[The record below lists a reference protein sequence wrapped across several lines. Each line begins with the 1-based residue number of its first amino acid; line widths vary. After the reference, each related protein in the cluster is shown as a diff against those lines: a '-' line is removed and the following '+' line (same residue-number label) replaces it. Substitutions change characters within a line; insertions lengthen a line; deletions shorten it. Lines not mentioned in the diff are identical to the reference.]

1 MKKYLLVVALTL
13 ISLGTNAQNLQGVK
27 NFLRGFKYEIIVGI
41 NFPGATEPYNSPK
54 IGYNLG
60 FTARKE
66 VKTFLNDKLGVYGL
80 TGLVLTSRGGTTAIP
95 FFESFGSDHTWSVSA
110 KSLPIHV
117 GCELK
122 FKYASLFADFGPHI
136 LFAGGNSDIK
146 NLSNSGVA
154 FGGGYDMGIRFK
166 KFAMSVGFDQDFTK
180 LGTFTPN
187 NDQRSKLKIESDK
200 EKFNL
205 TCAEAHIDLRWTF

>member
-66 VKTFLNDKLGVYGL
+66 VKTFLNDNFLNPLAVITLGVYPL
-80 TGLVLTSRGGTTAIP
+80 NLYLFMLV
-95 FFESFGSDHTWSVSA
+95 VSSNSNMFL
-110 KSLPIHV
+110 SLPTS
-117 GCELK
+117 G
-122 FKYASLFADFGPHI
+122 HI
-136 LFAGGNSDIK
+136 YFLQEVI
-146 NLSNSGVA
+146 V
-154 FGGGYDMGIRFK
+154 
-166 KFAMSVGFDQDFTK
+166 T
-180 LGTFTPN
+180 
-187 NDQRSKLKIESDK
+187 
-200 EKFNL
+200 
-205 TCAEAHIDLRWTF
+205 

>member
-95 FFESFGSDHTWSVSA
+95 FLNPLAVTLGVYPLNLYLFMLVVSSNSNMFL
-110 KSLPIHV
+110 SLPTS
-117 GCELK
+117 G
-122 FKYASLFADFGPHI
+122 HI
-136 LFAGGNSDIK
+136 YFLQEVI
-146 NLSNSGVA
+146 V
-154 FGGGYDMGIRFK
+154 
-166 KFAMSVGFDQDFTK
+166 T
-180 LGTFTPN
+180 
-187 NDQRSKLKIESDK
+187 
-200 EKFNL
+200 
-205 TCAEAHIDLRWTF
+205 